1 MKAHNTIVVAIIGV
15 FALVSAPSQAS
26 EILTC
31 KYAGWLEVVTS
42 ENKDRLEKEGF
53 VPVPND
59 PQVMFKSQ
67 LLPKSFQV
75 ATDRMRWVGEHYEWR
90 TTTARGDDLIVEF
103 DSKLSEFRGWNPT
116 YMAEL
121 DREIATWGPCWRQYI
136 RQL

>member
-42 ENKDRLEKEGF
+42 ENKDKLEKEGF

-67 LLPKSFQV
+67 LPPKSFQV
-75 ATDRMRWVGEHYEWR
+75 ATDRMRWDSGVNFYGWS
-90 TTTARGDDLIVEF
+90 TTPFGATYPSSLYRRG
-103 DSKLSEFRGWNPT
+103 RW
-116 YMAEL
+116 
-121 DREIATWGPCWRQYI
+121 Q
-136 RQL
+136 